1 MGTLYQTIKYKGH
14 YVPNAMKQNT
24 DTTDATLTEYLSAV
38 DNTDDSIDGP
48 AKLTSI
54 QLPTGVWSRDE
65 GQPLDEDPAEYRV
78 ECSCGE
84 TFGNWGA
91 ATDHAENEHT
101 PSDD

>member
-1 MGTLYQTIKYKGH
+1 M
-14 YVPNAMKQNT
+14 AEAT
-24 DTTDATLTEYLSAV
+24 DATTDATLTEYLSAV

-54 QLPTGVWSRDE
+54 RLPTGVWSRDE
-65 GQPLDEDPAEYRV
+65 GEALAEDPDEYRV

-91 ATDHAENEHT
+91 ATRHAETEHAG
-101 PSDD
+101 SK

>member
-1 MGTLYQTIKYKGH
+1 MANQ
-14 YVPNAMKQNT
+14 T

-54 QLPTGVWSRDE
+54 QLPTGVWIRDE
-65 GQPLDEDPAEYRV
+65 GEALDEAPDEYRV

-84 TFGNWGA
+84 EFGNWGK
-91 ATDHAENEHT
+91 ATRHVDEEH
-101 PSDD
+101 